1 MRTAESVGASGPCP
15 APTVHDALAEGSVST
30 SSVRLPRRAKPTARA
45 VAVHVFPDPPLRFV
59 MAIRRMSKPPSLR
72 EIGEKGQRLEQHNV
86 KTA

>member
-1 MRTAESVGASGPCP
+1 M
-15 APTVHDALAEGSVST
+15 
-30 SSVRLPRRAKPTARA
+30 PRRAKPTARA

-86 KTA
+86 KTT